1 MVPAFISKFWRRG
14 DTILEADD
22 PPTASGYKVYTRK
35 FDRTID
41 VGELDDVL
49 GPLSPE
55 QLVNLTNAFSALQDG
70 LAAWKVQATI
80 KAMEKLAVLRRERP
94 ASDLS
99 DTSLTILVDHSGSMK
114 GHRLLLAAATVDILV
129 DLLLPMGIAV
139 EILGFTTSSWKGGQS
154 RKAWVRAGKPA
165 EPGRLCDL
173 LHIVYRAG
181 DKSPSW
187 GRIALE
193 KMLRSDLPK
202 ENVDGEAL
210 EWAVSRAARLG
221 KSNRLIIVI
230 SDGAPVDDST
240 LSANI
245 RPSILVDHLK
255 EVVAEIVR
263 QDEVDLA
270 AIGIG
275 YRVNEYYPRSIRV
288 DTPEDLGTVGIGLII
303 DRVAERLSQG
313 KPLSSL

>member
-1 MVPAFISKFWRRG
+1 MLPAFISKIWRKF
-14 DTILEADD
+14 DTLPEARK
-22 PPTASGYKVYTRK
+22 PPTASGYTVFTRK
-35 FDRTID
+35 FDRCVD
-41 VGELDDVL
+41 VSELDDVL
-49 GPLSPE
+49 GPLNPE
-55 QLVNLTNAFSALQDG
+55 QLVSLFDAFSALQDG
-70 LAAWKVQATI
+70 LAAWKVEATI
-80 KAMEKLAVLRRERP
+80 KAMEKLAVLRRECP
-94 ASDLS
+94 ASDLA
-99 DTSLTILVDHSGSMK
+99 DTSLTVLVDHSGSMK

-154 RKAWVRAGKPA
+154 RKAWVRAGKPP

-187 GRIALE
+187 GRLGLE
-193 KMLRSDLPK
+193 KMLRRDLPK

-210 EWAVSRAARLG
+210 EWAVSRAASLG
-221 KSNRLIIVI
+221 KSNRLLAIV

-240 LSANI
+240 LSANS

-255 EVVAEIVR
+255 EVVAEIAR
-263 QDEVDLA
+263 RDEVDLV

-275 YRVNEYYPRSIRV
+275 YRVDEYYPRSIRI

-303 DRVAERLSQG
+303 DRVIERLCRG
-313 KPLSSL
+313 KAAQ